1 MQGRNQG
8 RTKARWQPVRVAA
21 GRFGLGIAL
30 VLAGCQSPDA
40 REQPPLKPLPLLSR
54 QTAAP
59 AASAGAILPVAARFG
74 PQEED
79 AIRPENPGPESLV
92 AEAPPKGPAQDAPPE
107 EPEVLPRPE
116 KIAGP
121 AATAP
126 AAPAVA
132 FTFPLALATGLA
144 RNPDLV
150 TLRGQVRVNQA
161 MVGVAR
167 TYIWNPFV
175 QAQYFPSGSPFVPN
189 HPGEPASGAG
199 MSNYYIWAM
208 QRIELAHQTR
218 YRTKSALAALD
229 QVQWNIFQGE
239 LLNVAQTTRLYLTAL
254 YQKDVHDLALETAQ
268 LNERLAG
275 IVEQRFKASLARAS
289 DVTTA
294 KVAAR
299 QSRQQAELTETA
311 YRSALLALRQQLN
324 VPLSVPLALGEKL
337 EQMQW
342 LPVRPPDGIAD
353 DNALAAELTQG
364 RPDIMAAQ
372 AGVRIS
378 LANYQLARAAIMPDI
393 QAGPIYETADDGTRY
408 MGLRLQMD
416 LPVWNNGTPLARQRR
431 AEMNQQ
437 ELTYEQLKIRA
448 ALEAQ
453 LAINLYEANRRMVA
467 KQTPAAPGATATELK
482 EIIRLFELGQADILA
497 VLNTQTSLLQ
507 ERRTTLDL
515 LNQLGLSAAAVIQAT
530 GLPPERVV
538 HPPSGS
544 CVAAN
549 KPGPTTLPQP

>member
-1 MQGRNQG
+1 MQGRNQR

-21 GRFGLGIAL
+21 RRFGLGVAL
-30 VLAGCQSPDA
+30 ALAGCQSPEA
-40 REQPPLKPLPLLSR
+40 NELPRPNLLPPLPR

-59 AASAGAILPVAARFG
+59 AARTGAILPVAARLG
-74 PQEED
+74 PQEGGVV
-79 AIRPENPGPESLV
+79 APESLM
-92 AEAPPKGPAQDAPPE
+92 AEAPLKEPAKDAPPE

-116 KIAGP
+116 KIAEP
-121 AATAP
+121 ESSAPAP
-126 AAPAVA
+126 AAAAVPLT
-132 FTFPLALATGLA
+132 FTQALATGLA

-150 TLRGQVRVNQA
+150 TLRGQVRVNRA

-175 QAQYFPSGSPFVPN
+175 QAEYFPTGTPFVPN
-189 HPGEPASGAG
+189 TPGQPASGAG
-199 MSNYYIWAM
+199 FANYYIWAM
-208 QRIELAHQTR
+208 QRFELAHQTHH
-218 YRTKSALAALD
+218 RTQSALAALD

-254 YQKDVHDLALETAQ
+254 YQKEVHDLALETAQ
-268 LNERLAG
+268 LNERLAR
-275 IVEQRFKASLARAS
+275 IVEQRFKANLARAS

-294 KVAAR
+294 TVAAR
-299 QSRQQAELTETA
+299 QARQQAELTETA
-311 YRSALLALRQQLN
+311 YRGALLALRQQLN
-324 VPLSVPLALGEKL
+324 VPLSMPLVLGEKL
-337 EQMQW
+337 EDMHW
-342 LPVRPPDGIAD
+342 LAVRPPGASED
-353 DNALAAELTQG
+353 DSVLAADLTQG

-372 AGVRIS
+372 AGVRVS
-378 LANYQLARAAIMPDI
+378 LANFKLARAAMIPDI
-393 QAGPIYETADDGTRY
+393 QAGPIYQTADDTTRY
-408 MGLRLQMD
+408 LGLRLQMD
-416 LPVWNNGTPLARQRR
+416 IPIWNNGSPLARQRH
-431 AEMNQQ
+431 AELSQQ
-437 ELTYEQLKIRA
+437 ELTHEQLKVRA

-497 VLNTQTSLLQ
+497 VLNTQSSLLQ
-507 ERRTTLDL
+507 ERRNTLDL

-544 CVAAN
+544 CLAAN
-549 KPGPTTLPQP
+549 KPGPTTPPQP